1 MLAMPDEQTQQQL
14 LDLTEAVKD
23 DYGRV
28 DLSSMW
34 RPYSRYL
41 VTTAHPQHQLQ
52 QCALTANMRL
62 CSLCMPTLHC
72 LQMVPELHC
81 NMRACFVMS
90 VIACGDMLETWQCL
104 L

>member
-14 LDLTEAVKD
+14 LDLTVAVQD

-41 VTTAHPQHQLQ
+41 LTTWL
-52 QCALTANMRL
+52 LL
-62 CSLCMPTLHC
+62 LLSSLLV
-72 LQMVPELHC
+72 LSSL
-81 NMRACFVMS
+81 
-90 VIACGDMLETWQCL
+90 
-104 L
+104 

>member
-1 MLAMPDEQTQQQL
+1 MPDEQTQQQL
-14 LDLTEAVKD
+14 LDLIEAVKD

-41 VTTAHPQHQLQ
+41 LSHNTG
-52 QCALTANMRL
+52 
-62 CSLCMPTLHC
+62 CSNVHRQPTLSSADSVEAFC
-72 LQMVPELHC
+72 AWGQNSSC
-81 NMRACFVMS
+81 NMQAWLIMS
-90 VIACGDMLETWQCL
+90 VIACGGVLETRQRL

>member
-34 RPYSRYL
+34 RPYARYL
-41 VTTAHPQHQLQ
+41 LSTAQPQH
-52 QCALTANMRL
+52 
-62 CSLCMPTLHC
+62 
-72 LQMVPELHC
+72 
-81 NMRACFVMS
+81 
-90 VIACGDMLETWQCL
+90 
-104 L
+104 